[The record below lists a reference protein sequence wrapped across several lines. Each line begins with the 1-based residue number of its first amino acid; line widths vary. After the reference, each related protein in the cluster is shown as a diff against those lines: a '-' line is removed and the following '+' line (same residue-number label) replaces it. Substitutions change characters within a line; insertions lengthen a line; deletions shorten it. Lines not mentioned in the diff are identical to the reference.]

1 MSQAMNQ
8 IALAKASDAA
18 DKAVD
23 AARAALWA
31 NLSQQAQVDLDA
43 ARAAAQAAGD
53 AIRAAYARMAWDG
66 VCRQADADAGA
77 AHSRVFAAA
86 LRCGMGD
93 IAGRLADRAA
103 DRARDAAY
111 AANRKFASPSSIINA
126 GGAL

>member
-1 MSQAMNQ
+1 MNQ
-8 IALAKASDAA
+8 IALAQTKNTA

-23 AARAALWA
+23 AARAALFA
-31 NLSQQAQVDLDA
+31 NLSQHAQVDFDGA
-43 ARAAAQAAGD
+43 TAAAQAAGD
-53 AIRAAYARMAWDG
+53 AIRAAYARMAWAS
-66 VCRQADADAGA
+66 VCRQSDSDAGA

-103 DRARDAAY
+103 DRARDAVY

-126 GGAL
+126 SGAL